1 MRALRGK
8 DYLTLGL
15 AKNRG
20 DIQAEGSSKFVYCLA
35 LRFFRRV
42 DLVMIQLF
50 LQHHLAHMVRLR
62 LLREEVLVGDH
73 H

>member
-20 DIQAEGSSKFVYCLA
+20 SIQAEGSSKFVYCLS
-35 LRFFRRV
+35 LRILRRV
-42 DLVMIQLF
+42 GLVMIQLF

>member
-20 DIQAEGSSKFVYCLA
+20 SIQAEDSSKFVYCLA
-35 LRFFRRV
+35 LRIFRRV
-42 DLVMIQLF
+42 DLVMLQLL

-62 LLREEVLVGDH
+62 FLRKEVLVGDH

>member
-20 DIQAEGSSKFVYCLA
+20 SIQAEGRSKFVYSLN
-35 LRFFRRV
+35 LWIFRRV
-42 DLVMIQLF
+42 DLVTLQLF
-50 LQHHLAHMVRLR
+50 LQHHLAHMVRLH
-62 LLREEVLVGDH
+62 LLHEEVLEGDH
-73 H
+73 R